1 MIGLHIT
8 DVKKSIIIALFVA
21 TTMMITSGAHSDT
34 PVCPCN
40 DNGQYDYLA
49 SDASASICATA
60 PVPKNDPG
68 TKGGGISALIRSS
81 FGQATVTID
90 NESPTRE
97 LRVSCTNNITGQPP
111 IGFLNLTPAE
121 GHICMVEMLQSCR
134 DAGF

>member
-8 DVKKSIIIALFVA
+8 DVKKSIIIAFFVA

-49 SDASASICATA
+49 SDASASICDTA
-60 PVPKNDPG
+60 PVPKN
-68 TKGGGISALIRSS
+68 TSEKGGRISANIKSS
-81 FGQATVTID
+81 FGQATVDINNLGSTHEI
-90 NESPTRE
+90 RA
-97 LRVSCTNNITGQPP
+97 SCTNSISGQPP
-111 IGFLNLTPAE
+111 FLTNITVPE
-121 GHICMVEMLQSCR
+121 GHICIVEMLQSCR

>member
-49 SDASASICATA
+49 SDTNASICDTA
-60 PVPKNDPG
+60 PVPKNTPS
-68 TKGGGISALIRSS
+68 TKGGGIQTAIGGS
-81 FGQATVTID
+81 FGTALVTID
-90 NESPTRE
+90 NEGPGPE
-97 LRVSCTNNITGQPP
+97 LRVLCRTNVDGQLP
-111 IGFLNLTPAE
+111 IGFVNLTPVE
-121 GHICMVEMLQSCR
+121 GHICMIEMMQSCR

>member
-21 TTMMITSGAHSDT
+21 TTMMITSGAHGDT

-49 SDASASICATA
+49 SDTSASRCDTA
-60 PVPKNDPG
+60 PVQAASSAER
-68 TKGGGISALIRSS
+68 GGRIVTHIISAYGTANVTLDNLGVTHEIR
-81 FGQATVTID
+81 A
-90 NESPTRE
+90 
-97 LRVSCTNNITGQPP
+97 SCTNLISGQPLFRTNITVP
-111 IGFLNLTPAE
+111 E
-121 GHICMVEMLQSCR
+121 GHVCIVKMMQSCR

>member
-49 SDASASICATA
+49 SDASASICDTA
-60 PVPKNDPG
+60 PVPKNSPSE
-68 TKGGGISALIRSS
+68 KGGRISANIKSS
-81 FGQATVTID
+81 FGQATVIID
-90 NESPTRE
+90 NLSPTHEIRA
-97 LRVSCTNNITGQPP
+97 SCTNLISGQPQFGTNITVP
-111 IGFLNLTPAE
+111 E
-121 GHICMVEMLQSCR
+121 GHICIVEMLQSCR